1 MGSSRLGREAGK
13 LILADGAELFMS
25 AASWWE
31 LGIKQAIGKLDS
43 DLVAV
48 RRGLEKR
55 GVTSLAVTADH
66 AEAAAKLRRVHS
78 DPFDHMLVAQ
88 ALHEGLTLLTRDARL
103 TSYGPPVLSV

>member
-1 MGSSRLGREAGK
+1 MGSPRLGREARR
-13 LILADGAELFMS
+13 LIARDDAELFMS

-31 LGIKQAIGKLDS
+31 LGIKRTIGKLDS
-43 DLVAV
+43 DLGTI

-55 GVTSLAVTADH
+55 GVISLAVTADH
-66 AEAAAKLRRVHS
+66 AEAAIRLAVFNR

-103 TSYGPPVLSV
+103 TAYGPTVLNV